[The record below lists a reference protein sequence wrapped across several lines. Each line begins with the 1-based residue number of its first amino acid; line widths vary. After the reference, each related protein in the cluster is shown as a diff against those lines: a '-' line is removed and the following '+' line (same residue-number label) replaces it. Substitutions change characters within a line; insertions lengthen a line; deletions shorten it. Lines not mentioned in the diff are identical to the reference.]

1 MGLWLLWASIVARA
15 SMIKGESDSNLK
27 WTDNLKHGPA
37 SGPEAGPGLITT
49 GRPGPEPGT
58 HKSYTESPL
67 NHRNCQRPVRTYI
80 IHTSMYMSIQ
90 VV

>member
-37 SGPEAGPGLITT
+37 SASGPEAGPGFNDHHWQA
-49 GRPGPEPGT
+49 RA
-58 HKSYTESPL
+58 
-67 NHRNCQRPVRTYI
+67 
-80 IHTSMYMSIQ
+80 
-90 VV
+90 